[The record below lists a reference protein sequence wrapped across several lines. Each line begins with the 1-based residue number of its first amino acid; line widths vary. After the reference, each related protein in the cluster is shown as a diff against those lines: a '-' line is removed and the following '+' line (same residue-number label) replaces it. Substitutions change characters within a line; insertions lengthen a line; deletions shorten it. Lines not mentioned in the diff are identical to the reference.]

1 MRKRSLR
8 ETFEN
13 FFRWMDVYR
22 AVLRKVREPTAPL
35 SLMERR
41 EVFEA
46 FVPKVA
52 VQWDI
57 LIEDLLIDCL
67 NRDSTRYAETFGERF
82 PKHNS
87 SALCEVMITGI
98 GYFDV
103 KSFDDAKGKAGRI
116 LVPALNPFPAVSA
129 AYSKRIGQF
138 FVIRNYVAHYSRVA
152 RRAYAKMCKGDFGMK
167 QVREP
172 FEFLFAIVDE
182 RHRKTRFERD
192 FLDSFEGAAMEMAEF
207 LILAS

>member
-8 ETFEN
+8 ETFAN
-13 FFRWMDVYR
+13 FFKWMDVYR
-22 AVLRKVREPTAPL
+22 ALLRKVRESTAPL
-35 SLMERR
+35 SLRERR

-52 VQWDI
+52 AQWNI
-57 LIEDLLIDCL
+57 LVEELLIDCL
-67 NRDSTRYAETFGERF
+67 NRDSTKYAETFGERF
-82 PKHNS
+82 PKHNI

-103 KSFDDAKGKAGRI
+103 KSFDDAKGKAARI

-129 AYSKRIGQF
+129 LHAKRIGQL

-152 RRAYAKMCKGDFGMK
+152 ERAYAKMCKGNFGMK
-167 QVREP
+167 RVREP
-172 FEFLFAIVDE
+172 SEFLFAIVDT
-182 RHRKTRFERD
+182 RRRKRRLERD
-192 FLDSFEGAAMEMAEF
+192 FLDAFEGAALEMAEF
-207 LILAS
+207 LILSS